1 MKLMSRGNKM
11 NTLKKH
17 VELAKLVNPS
27 ITKKQLKANY
37 MDGNLDEDIHVAIDI
52 FDTIENYHSGE
63 FIASELVELIEFLG
77 NAESELYLEVDGME
91 FRLIADSAIDE
102 IYQESFKEMVE
113 DCYDL
118 KLDELPSFLQITIDW
133 KASADYVQM
142 CDGYGNHFASY
153 DGEELESSGYYI
165 FRTN

>member
-1 MKLMSRGNKM
+1 VELNDMSAIKRY
-11 NTLKKH
+11 
-17 VELAKLVNPS
+17 VELAKLVNPYT
-27 ITKKQLKANY
+27 TKKQLKADY
-37 MDGNLDEDIHVAIDI
+37 MNGNLDENIHIAIDI
-52 FDTIENYHSGE
+52 FDTIENYNSGE
-63 FIASELVELIEFLG
+63 FIASELEPLVEFL
-77 NAESELYLEVDGME
+77 NSSESELLLEIDGME

-102 IYQESFKEMVE
+102 IYQESFKVMVQ

-133 KASADYVQM
+133 KTSANYVRD

>member
-1 MKLMSRGNKM
+1 MDIKRQ
-11 NTLKKH
+11 
-17 VELAKLVNPS
+17 VELAKEIDPS
-27 ITKKQLKANY
+27 KPKRCYKSDF
-37 MDGNLDEDIHVAIDI
+37 MDGQSKFCASGDIETAIDI
-52 FDTIENYHSGE
+52 FDVIENYHSGE
-63 FIASELVELIEFLG
+63 FIASELVPLVEFLG
-77 NAESELYLEVDGME
+77 NAESELCLEIDGME

-118 KLDELPSFLQITIDW
+118 KLDELPDFLQVTIDW

-153 DGEELESSGYYI
+153 DGDELESSGYYI